1 MLDELALEGGPVDGE
16 DLGRL
21 IEAAAGAGEGGGE
34 DLALRLGEG
43 GCGGWGVGRRDGP
56 GFEVGEPPGELRDG
70 AGGPR
75 DLGVELFNLAF
86 KEAMGFLEPEEAW
99 VRGRRVAG
107 GTGIGGSGH
116 VVASGLRP
124 GAGEVSL
131 SAMSKSSRTWVMGAW
146 AAAVMTAALACGAKG
161 EEPGLAE
168 AGDALRLDTADASFR
183 WTQPTAE
190 AADEQPPAPR
200 PEFGAAGSKW
210 WTVGIA
216 GADNF
221 QNAVDVNISGA
232 YSYFLAKDIEWA
244 LEGAAWHFNQPGD
257 NAFGGSASMVL
268 RWHFVDTGDWTVYA
282 DAGIGLLLATD
293 DVPPDG
299 TSFDFLPRAGLG
311 FTRLLSDDGL
321 RLQMGVR
328 WHHISNARITSDSDN
343 PGRDSAMIYAGLIF
357 PF

>member
-1 MLDELALEGGPVDGE
+1 
-16 DLGRL
+16 
-21 IEAAAGAGEGGGE
+21 
-34 DLALRLGEG
+34 
-43 GCGGWGVGRRDGP
+43 
-56 GFEVGEPPGELRDG
+56 
-70 AGGPR
+70 
-75 DLGVELFNLAF
+75 
-86 KEAMGFLEPEEAW
+86 
-99 VRGRRVAG
+99 
-107 GTGIGGSGH
+107 
-116 VVASGLRP
+116 
-124 GAGEVSL
+124 
-131 SAMSKSSRTWVMGAW
+131 MSKSLKSAAFGARAATVIV
-146 AAAVMTAALACGAKG
+146 AAAACAARGDEPELAGV
-161 EEPGLAE
+161 
-168 AGDALRLDTADASFR
+168 DAMQLDVAAASFR
-183 WTQPTAE
+183 WEPPAAATAE
-190 AADEQPPAPR
+190 ETPAEQPVPR
-200 PEFGAAGSKW
+200 PAFGTAGSKW

-221 QNAVDVNISGA
+221 QNAVDLNISGA

-311 FTRLLSDDGL
+311 FTRLLNDDGL
-321 RLQMGVR
+321 RLQVGVR